1 MSNTIDGST
10 VQIDGVRFRQAS
22 GDPAAPAA
30 SHWLLYAKAAGLFIE
45 DSSSVVTGPFGTG
58 GGGGATVELT
68 LTNDSAGTVNLGDI
82 VFISDFAASSFEID
96 TDIGFAAGQANY
108 RTCVVLDATI
118 ASAASGRVAYSG
130 YVGQVN
136 LDSSASAGN
145 FLFASGAASQATPY
159 GLPGDYAGALPGAFG
174 MALDVGTTPPAVIWN
189 PPVKQTEQLIASMTG
204 ANRVDVNTATA
215 QLVYTVP
222 TVGASFMVTRVIA
235 RNASTSLTTASW
247 SIGYNNPNYD
257 DVIAS
262 AVHAE
267 LTGNTVYSVVPAKAG
282 AALGA
287 AAAALYFKCSIT
299 QGAPAVMDL
308 DVYGV
313 RVP

>member
-1 MSNTIDGST
+1 MAVTIDTTAEINS
-10 VQIDGVRFRQAS
+10 VRLKQQA
-22 GDPAAPAA
+22 GDPSAPAA
-30 SHWLLYAKAAGLFIE
+30 SHWSLYVKAGGLYIE
-45 DSSSVVTGPFGTG
+45 DSSSVVTGPFGAASTSA
-58 GGGGATVELT
+58 ATVELT
-68 LTNDSAGTVNLGDI
+68 LNNDSAGSVSLGDI
-82 VFISDFAASSFEID
+82 VFISDFTANSFEID

-118 ASAASGRVAYSG
+118 ASGASGRVAYAG

-136 LDSSASAGN
+136 LDSSAAVGN
-145 FLFASGAASQATPY
+145 FLFASGASSQATPY

-174 MALDVGTTPPAVIWN
+174 MALGSGTTPAAVIWN

-204 ANRVDVNTATA
+204 AQRVDVNTTTA

-222 TVGASFMVTRVIA
+222 TVGANFMVTRVIA

-247 SIGYNNPNYD
+247 GLGYNNPNYD

-262 AVHAE
+262 ATHTE
-267 LTGNTVYSVVPAKAG
+267 LTGNTLYTVVPAKNG
-282 AALGA
+282 AVVGT
-287 AAAALYFKCSIT
+287 AAAALYFKCSIA
-299 QGAPAVMDL
+299 QGVAAVMDL